1 MKQERKTS
9 FSQQEFSRKDAKVAK
24 TQSPVRFALCVF
36 ATFAS
41 LRETVCLRY
50 GRAGKSGLI
59 LAVLIA
65 ICAVAAWTGTSRA
78 AGSQDVFIK
87 AGWFHVLWGDGPAG
101 ADAQTTLKYFLVD
114 DQGEWI
120 ELKLDSKFGE
130 VPGSP
135 LAFNRKRVQVVGEQP
150 DTSAGP
156 ILVRNVTVEE
166 PLAGEAPATEAL
178 TGTKRWVTILCR
190 FADSTSITPAPASY
204 FSGLMAGTNPGM
216 DHYWREVSYGNINL
230 TGSQVLGWYNLPHP
244 RSYYVY
250 DRNNDGSLDF
260 DFERSVADATAV
272 ADPDVFF
279 PDFYGI
285 NFIFNQE
292 LDGASWG
299 GGASVSKD
307 GVVNRVFG
315 ATYMP
320 PSAFADQSR
329 LAHEMGH
336 GFGLPH
342 SSGPYSATYDSQWD
356 LMSAGGT
363 CSLRNTNYGCVGVHT
378 ISYHKDKLGWIAA
391 GRKYLAPG
399 ASNATISIERLGQPV
414 SGNNYLMAQI
424 PIGGEA
430 NRFYTVEAR
439 FFAGY
444 DSQIPG
450 EAIVIHEVD
459 IARGD
464 RVARVVDADNNGD
477 PNDAGARWTPGET
490 FSDAARGIQV
500 TVNSMNA
507 TSFNVTIS
515 VTQAPQTYTIDGRVT
530 DGGTGLNGATMTL
543 TSSGLQIA
551 TTTSD
556 ANGNYLFAGVAAGA
570 TYSLTPSKP
579 AYAFNPQQLTF
590 TNLSGNATANFSGTL
605 QSYPIGGRV
614 TRADGAGVGGVQVNL
629 SGSASVHTTTDV
641 DGNYSFGSF
650 PGGGNYVLTP
660 SRDGYTFNPANA
672 SAPLLTANWTANF
685 TGTPLDTG
693 GTIQFGQVSYSVSEG
708 TEVASI
714 NVTRNGGTA
723 GAATV
728 DYATSDG
735 TATQRTDY
743 TMASGTLS
751 FSTGET
757 SKNANVMIADN
768 AYVDGNR
775 TINLTLSNPT
785 GGVMANPNVAVLT
798 ITDNDTSAPA
808 SNPIDEAQFFVRQ
821 HYHDFLNRV
830 PDPGGLAYWSQQIT
844 QCGTDANC
852 INARRIGV
860 SAAYFVEL
868 EFQNTGSYV
877 YCLYKASYGQRPTYA
892 QFMPDRSHLID
903 GLNLDLSKLAFAEVW
918 VKRPEFIAKYPL
930 DLSGTKFIDLLLQTA
945 QNSSG
950 VDLSE
955 LRATLINDFITYGSR
970 ARIAYL
976 VAENQTF
983 RLAEYNKA
991 FVLMEYFGYL
1001 RRDPDENGYQFW
1013 LDILNNRV
1021 PNNYRSMVCAFLNS
1035 AEYQERFSSVR
1046 TRTDNLCSQ
1055 AQ

>member
-1 MKQERKTS
+1 M
-9 FSQQEFSRKDAKVAK
+9 
-24 TQSPVRFALCVF
+24 
-36 ATFAS
+36 AS
-41 LRETVCLRY
+41 V
-50 GRAGKSGLI
+50 KSGLV
-59 LAVLIA
+59 LAGLIT
-65 ICAVAAWTGTSRA
+65 ICAVEAWTGASRA
-78 AGSQDVFIK
+78 AGFRDVLIK
-87 AGWFHVLWGDGPAG
+87 AGWFHVLWGDGLAG
-101 ADAQTTLKYFLVD
+101 ANPQTTLKYFLVN

-130 VPGSP
+130 ASGSP

-150 DTSAGP
+150 DPSEGS
-156 ILVRNVTVEE
+156 ILVRDVTVEK
-166 PLAGEAPATEAL
+166 PLAGEAIETEAL

-190 FADSTSITPAPASY
+190 FADSTSITPYPVSY

-230 TGSQVLGWYNLPHP
+230 TGSQVVGWYNLPHP

-250 DRNNDGSLDF
+250 DRNNDGRVDF
-260 DFERSVADATAV
+260 DFDRSVADATSV
-272 ADPDVFF
+272 ADADVFF

-292 LDGASWG
+292 LDGSSWG

-307 GVVNRVFG
+307 GMVNSVFG

-320 PSAFADQSR
+320 PSAFAEQSR
-329 LAHEMGH
+329 MAHEMGH

-356 LMSAGGT
+356 PMSAGGT

-378 ISYHKDKLGWIAA
+378 ISHHKDKLGWIAT
-391 GRKYLAPG
+391 GRKYLAPA
-399 ASNATISIERLGQPV
+399 ASNATINIERLGQPL

-424 PIGGEA
+424 PIGSEA

-450 EAIVIHEVD
+450 EAIVIHEVN

-464 RVARVVDADNNGD
+464 RAAQVVDADNNGD

-490 FSDAARGIQV
+490 FSDVAHGIQV
-500 TVNSMNA
+500 TVNSMDA
-507 TSFNVTIS
+507 TSFNVRIS
-515 VTQAPQTYTIDGRVT
+515 
-530 DGGTGLNGATMTL
+530 
-543 TSSGLQIA
+543 
-551 TTTSD
+551 
-556 ANGNYLFAGVAAGA
+556 
-570 TYSLTPSKP
+570 
-579 AYAFNPQQLTF
+579 
-590 TNLSGNATANFSGTL
+590 FSGTL
-605 QSYPIGGRV
+605 QSYSIGGRV
-614 TRADGAGVGGVQVNL
+614 TSADGAGVGSVQVNL
-629 SGSASVHTTTDV
+629 SGSASLQTTTDV

-650 PGGGNYVLTP
+650 PGGGNYILRP
-660 SRDGYTFNPANA
+660 SRDGYTFSPVSSSDPFLA
-672 SAPLLTANWTANF
+672 ANWTANF
-685 TGTPLDTG
+685 TGTSLDT
-693 GTIQFGQVSYSVSEG
+693 GTIQFSQASYSVAEG
-708 TEVASI
+708 TEIASI
-714 NVTRNGGTA
+714 NVTRTGAAA

-735 TATQRTDY
+735 TAAQRTDY

-751 FSTGET
+751 FAARET
-757 SKNANVMIADN
+757 SKNVNVMIADN

-785 GGVMANPNVAVLT
+785 GAVMANPNVAVLT

-808 SNPIDEAQFFVRQ
+808 TNPIDEAQFFVRQ
-821 HYHDFLNRV
+821 HYHDFLDRV
-830 PDPGGLAYWSQQIT
+830 PDQGGLAYWSEQIT

-860 SAAYFVEL
+860 SAAYFVES
-868 EFQNTGSYV
+868 EFQNTGSYI
-877 YCLYKASYGQRPTYA
+877 YCLYKASYAQRPTYA
-892 QFMPDRSHLID
+892 QFMTDRSRVID
-903 GLNLDLSKLAFAEVW
+903 GLNPVVSKLAFAELW
-918 VKRPEFIAKYPL
+918 VQRKEFIAKYPL
-930 DLSGTKFIDLLLQTA
+930 GLSGTQFIDLMLQTA
-945 QNSSG
+945 HDSSG

-955 LRATLINDFITYGSR
+955 LRATLINDFIPYGSR

-983 RLAEYNKA
+983 RQAEYNKA

-1001 RRDPDENGYQFW
+1001 RRDPDESGYHFW

-1021 PNNYRSMVCAFLNS
+1021 PNNYRSMVCAFLTS

-1046 TRTDNLCSQ
+1046 TGSDNLCSQ